1 MITNKDILAK
11 LLASENIHV
20 VRAPMRTASFDIV
33 SRTLNLPQWK
43 DMTENIEDMLV
54 GHEVGHALFTDM
66 TYLQTE
72 NYGTLHGYLNI
83 IEDVRIEKFMKNKYP
98 GLRKSFLLGYKELND
113 RDFFEIKDKD
123 VNKMLLIDR
132 INIYYK
138 CGINS
143 GVKFTPEEMDFV
155 RKVDRC
161 DTLKHVQDL
170 AKQIYEYTKTEV
182 SLKKKQ
188 AAERGEMTAEDL
200 EDMLEEALDDLDP
213 DMVASMN
220 MDNLDFEYDPYAE
233 EDEKPVKELTAEQKE
248 NAKEFAAGTNKYTE
262 PDFEVKE
269 EELESQTER
278 ALKRRLEE
286 VADESTRVETWV
298 PEMAL
303 PTNDEVVISYKEL
316 FSLMG
321 ASYNE
326 ERGEEFRK
334 SNLKRLDD
342 FKTETGRVVNYLVK
356 EFEMRKSADAY
367 KRNTISKT
375 GNLNINKLAVYQLT
389 DDVFK
394 RITITKDS
402 KNHGMMFLLDWS
414 GSMIDNIADT
424 IKQLITLCMFCQRTQ
439 IPYQVFAFTNG
450 FPFRGNLDYDGVYN
464 NLHKN
469 NYDEKTYKGFGYNK
483 FNLLELYSSK
493 MTTSEF
499 NRMSEFMFA
508 SPWIWCKAMN
518 MNSTPLNEALLYMA
532 NYLGEFKRANS
543 VEKLTFITLTDGE
556 GGGMSGYARTLSHR
570 QSGYDAQGNWKS
582 YTVINYLH
590 DPVTKKDYK
599 ITQDSSVQTRVLLKL
614 IKDRYDAKTIGFYI
628 GRNSRRDLAW
638 FVRNNA
644 MTSNATEESNL
655 VGILQTALRKED
667 FAYLTNCGRD
677 EMYLLQSSKMAIQEG
692 DLKVGGDMSSREIAK
707 AFNKYLDVKKTN
719 RVLLNRF
726 VAQIA

>member
-11 LLASENIHV
+11 LLASENLHV
-20 VRAPMRTASFDIV
+20 VRAPLRTASFDIV

-66 TYLQTE
+66 TYLQTQ

-123 VNKMLLIDR
+123 LSKMLLIDR
-132 INIYYK
+132 INIYFK

-143 GVKFTPEEMDFV
+143 GVKFTTEEMEFV

-161 DTLKHVQDL
+161 DTIAHVQVL
-170 AKQIYEYTKTEV
+170 AEEIYNYTKGEIE
-182 SLKKKQ
+182 KKKAA
-188 AAERGEMTAEDL
+188 AAERGELTSEDL
-200 EDMLEEALDDLDP
+200 EDILEEALDDIDTDIANELD
-213 DMVASMN
+213 
-220 MDNLDFEYDPYAE
+220 LDYEYDPYAD
-233 EDEKPVKELTAEQKE
+233 EDDEPVKELTQEEKE
-248 NAKEFAAGTNKYTE
+248 ATKNFSAGTNKYTE
-262 PDFEVKE
+262 PDLEVKP
-269 EELESQTER
+269 EELEAQTER

-286 VADESTRVETWV
+286 VADETTRVQTWE
-298 PEMAL
+298 PKMAL
-303 PTNDEVVISYKEL
+303 PTNDDVIISYKEL
-316 FSLMG
+316 FTLMG
-321 ASYNE
+321 AVYTE
-326 ERGEEFRK
+326 ERNDGWRANHSK
-334 SNLKRLDD
+334 TVTD

-367 KRNTISKT
+367 KRSTVSKT

-389 DDVFK
+389 DDLFK
-394 RITITKDS
+394 RITVTKDS
-402 KNHGMMFLLDWS
+402 KNHGMVFLLDWS
-414 GSMIDNIADT
+414 GSMLDNINDT
-424 IKQLITLCMFCQRTQ
+424 LKQIITLCMFCQRVQ

-450 FPFRGNLDYDGVYN
+450 FSCRDGTDYDTIYTSLRTQG
-464 NLHKN
+464 LGSSF
-469 NYDEKTYKGFGYNK
+469 KGFAYNK
-483 FNLLELYSSK
+483 FNLLEFFSSK

-499 NRMSEFMFA
+499 NRMAEYLLA
-508 SPWIWCKAMN
+508 SPWMWCKDMN
-518 MNSTPLNEALLYMA
+518 LNSTPLNEALLFMVD
-532 NYLGEFKRANS
+532 YLGKFKRDNS
-543 VEKLTFITLTDGE
+543 TEKLTFITLSDGE
-556 GGGMSGYARTLSHR
+556 GGGLNGWDRTLSTR
-570 QSGYDAQGNWKS
+570 GSGYDSQGNWKS
-582 YTVINYLH
+582 HTVINYLH

-599 ITQDSSVQTRVLLKL
+599 ITQDSSVQTRVLIKL

-644 MTSNATEESNL
+644 MTANLVDEANL
-655 VGILQTALRKED
+655 VGSLQTALRKQE

-677 EMYLLQSSKMAIQEG
+677 EMYLLQSSKMGIKDV
-692 DLKVGGDMSSREIAK
+692 DLDVGNNMTSREIAK
-707 AFNKYLDVKKTN
+707 AFNKFLDVKKTN

>member
-11 LLASENIHV
+11 LLASENLHV
-20 VRAPMRTASFDIV
+20 VRAPLRTASFDIV

-66 TYLQTE
+66 TYLQTQ

-123 VNKMLLIDR
+123 LSKMLLIDR

-143 GVKFTPEEMDFV
+143 GVRFTPEEMNFV

-161 DTLKHVQDL
+161 DTITDVQAL
-170 AKQIYEYTKTEV
+170 AEEIYTYTKSEV
-182 SLKKKQ
+182 EKKKAA
-188 AAERGEMTAEDL
+188 AAEKGELTVEDL
-200 EDMLEEALDDLDP
+200 EDILEE
-213 DMVASMN
+213 
-220 MDNLDFEYDPYAE
+220 NLDSIDSELANELDMDYEYDPYADE
-233 EDEKPVKELTAEQKE
+233 EDEPAKELTKE
-248 NAKEFAAGTNKYTE
+248 EKEATKNFSAGTNTYTE
-262 PDFEVKE
+262 PDLEAKP
-269 EELESQTER
+269 EELEAQTER

-286 VADESTRVETWV
+286 VADETTRVQTWE
-298 PEMAL
+298 PKMAL
-303 PTNDEVVISYKEL
+303 PTNDDIIVSYKDL
-316 FSLMG
+316 FKLMD
-321 ASYNE
+321 SVYLT
-326 ERGEEFRK
+326 ERNDEWRANHSK
-334 SNLKRLDD
+334 KVLD
-342 FKTETGRVVNYLVK
+342 FKTETSRVVNYLVK
-356 EFEMRKSADAY
+356 EFEMRKSADSY
-367 KRNTISKT
+367 KRNTVSKT
-375 GNLNINKLAVYQLT
+375 GNLNINKLAMYQLT
-389 DDVFK
+389 DDLFK

-414 GSMIDNIADT
+414 GSMIDNINDT
-424 IKQLITLCMFCQRTQ
+424 LKQIITLCMFCQRTQ

-450 FPFRGNLDYDGVYN
+450 MSFPDGTGYDDVYAKMRSQGLN
-464 NLHKN
+464 
-469 NYDEKTYKGFGYNK
+469 DSAFKGFAYNK
-483 FNLLELYSSK
+483 FNLMEFFSSK

-499 NRMSEFMFA
+499 NKMSEYLMG
-508 SPWIWCKAMN
+508 SPWMWCKDMN
-518 MNSTPLNEALLYMA
+518 LNSTPLNEALLYMVD
-532 NYLGEFKRANS
+532 YLGEFKRNNS
-543 VEKLTFITLTDGE
+543 VEKLTFITLSDGE
-556 GGGMSGYARTLSHR
+556 GGGLNGWDRSLSVR
-570 QSGYDAQGNWKS
+570 GAGYDSQGNWRS
-582 YTVINYLH
+582 HTVINYLH

-599 ITQDSSVQTRVLLKL
+599 ITQDSSVQTRVLIKL
-614 IKDRYDAKTIGFYI
+614 IKDRHDAKTIGFYI

-644 MTSNATEESNL
+644 MTANAMDEVNL
-655 VGILQTALRKED
+655 VSSLQTALRKQE

-677 EMYLLQSSKMAIQEG
+677 EMYLLQSSKMGIKEV
-692 DLKVGGDMSSREIAK
+692 DLDVGNNMTSREIAK
-707 AFNKYLDVKKTN
+707 AFNKFLDVKKTN